1 MLGVIMMGGSASLET
16 QFHRNLPENIE
27 MATTRVPLRDV
38 SYQGLLE
45 MNEKIPDAARIL
57 AEARP
62 SVIAVATFTGSCI
75 RGSEMVNAIQQTTGI
90 PAIVPSLEFAR
101 VLHLLRARRIALVTR
116 FSSELRILER
126 VFFQNNLIEIA
137 KVVEVP
143 PLQQADP
150 FEVSRIDYSVLM
162 ERLRQADLSGAE
174 AVLIDLPT
182 CVLPPELQEELDHF
196 IHVPVLTLMRV
207 LLWSALKV
215 IGAPTEGLYLH
226 RYLP

>member
-16 QFHRNLPENIE
+16 QFHRNLPETIE

-75 RGSEMVNAIQQTTGI
+75 LGSEMVNTIQQTTGI
-90 PAIVPSLEFAR
+90 PTIVPSLEFAR
-101 VLHLLRARRIALVTR
+101 VLRLLHAPRIALVTR
-116 FSSELRILER
+116 FSSELRILEQ
-126 VFFQNNLIEIA
+126 VFFQNNLIDVA

-143 PLQQADP
+143 PLQEADP
-150 FEVSRIDYSVLM
+150 FEVSRIDYGVLVDK
-162 ERLRQADLSGAE
+162 LRQADLSGVD

-182 CVLPPELQEELDHF
+182 CVIQPELERELSQF
-196 IHVPVLTLMRV
+196 IHVPVLTLLRV
-207 LLWSALKV
+207 LLWSALKR